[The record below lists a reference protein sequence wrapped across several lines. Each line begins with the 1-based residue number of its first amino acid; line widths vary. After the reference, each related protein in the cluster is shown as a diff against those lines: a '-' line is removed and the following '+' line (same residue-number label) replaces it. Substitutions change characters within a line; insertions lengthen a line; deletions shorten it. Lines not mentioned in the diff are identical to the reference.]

1 MGARRVIE
9 AVLFD
14 FGGVFTLSPFAAVR
28 AAAEAAGIEGD
39 VALSLCF
46 GPYDEDTDHAW
57 HRLERGE
64 LTLAETR
71 AELVAL
77 AAAAGHDVDP
87 FALLAGMAA
96 SDDDQR
102 QAMVDRALAVKAGG
116 VRTALVTNNIREFG
130 DGWRRM
136 VPVEEL
142 FDAVVDS
149 SSVGVRKPDPRI
161 FAIALDALGGVA
173 PAAAVLVDDAPG
185 NVAAARAFGMGGV
198 LVGPDRLAAMDELEA
213 LVAQV

>member
-1 MGARRVIE
+1 MIE

>member
-77 AAAAGHDVDP
+77 AVAAGHDVDP